1 MKKKGLGK
9 GLSALFGDTNIKTS
23 PKEKQAEKAQK
34 TALIGDLNRNPYQ
47 PRTKF
52 DENKLNELFIIIDRK
67 SRVVMKDAHRILET
81 VNRIQSIEKDRHVSV
96 LTSAPVCSKTQT
108 FLSDNSISV
117 KNL

>member
-1 MKKKGLGK
+1 MMLMKKIDPRRYN
-9 GLSALFGDTNIKTS
+9 LS
-23 PKEKQAEKAQK
+23 PR
-34 TALIGDLNRNPYQ
+34 LNLQ
-47 PRTKF
+47 Q
-52 DENKLNELFIIIDRK
+52 NKLNELFIIIDRK
-67 SRVVMKDAHRILET
+67 SRVVMKDAHRILEM

>member
-1 MKKKGLGK
+1 MMLMKKIDPKRYN
-9 GLSALFGDTNIKTS
+9 LSS
-23 PKEKQAEKAQK
+23 R
-34 TALIGDLNRNPYQ
+34 LNLQ
-47 PRTKF
+47 Q
-52 DENKLNELFIIIDRK
+52 NKLNELFIIIDRK

-81 VNRIQSIEKDRHVSV
+81 VNRIQSIEKDRHVAV

>member
-1 MKKKGLGK
+1 MKKIDPKRYN
-9 GLSALFGDTNIKTS
+9 LSS
-23 PKEKQAEKAQK
+23 R
-34 TALIGDLNRNPYQ
+34 LNLQ
-47 PRTKF
+47 Q
-52 DENKLNELFIIIDRK
+52 NKLNELFIIIDRK

-96 LTSAPVCSKTQT
+96 LTSAPVCIKTQT